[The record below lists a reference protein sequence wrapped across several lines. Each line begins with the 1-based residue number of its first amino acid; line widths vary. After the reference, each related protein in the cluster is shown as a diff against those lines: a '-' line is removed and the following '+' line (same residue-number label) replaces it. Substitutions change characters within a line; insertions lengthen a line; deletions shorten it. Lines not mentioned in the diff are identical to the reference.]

1 MKTTILIL
9 VVAGTVLL
17 SVAAMLV
24 LVRYLSLD

>member
-1 MKTTILIL
+1 MKTAIL
-9 VVAGTVLL
+9 VLVIAGAVLI

>member
-1 MKTTILIL
+1 MKTTLLIL

-24 LVRYLSLD
+24 LVRYLSID